1 MTCTILNYI
10 FRLMVLFHQSSQFN
24 SSRIYAKSHG
34 ENKEPAN
41 KLSINIKRD
50 YQNQGP
56 PKPIQGRPKP
66 IQGPPKPNPGWP
78 KPKPGLPINRMS
90 PWFN

>member
-50 YQNQGP
+50 RRNQSKVLQNQNQVFQSQ
-56 PKPIQGRPKP
+56 IQDG
-66 IQGPPKPNPGWP
+66 Q
-78 KPKPGLPINRMS
+78 NRNQVF
-90 PWFN
+90 P